1 VFYELHI
8 SDIAPGKRRAAHALF
23 IDSILGYFHK
33 HGIQPMLFCEAEFGA
48 PTAQIIY
55 LISWP
60 SLAAYE
66 QAWDAFRADA
76 EWAEVNQRANQDGPI
91 FLRTTKT
98 LLRDVPAIM
107 ARLSELTTVT
117 PP

>member
-23 IDSILGYFHK
+23 TDSILGYFHK
-33 HGIQPMLFCEAEFGA
+33 HGIKPMLFCEAEFGA
-48 PTAQIIY
+48 PTNQIVY
-55 LISWP
+55 LIPWK
-60 SLAAYE
+60 SLATYE
-66 QAWDAFRADA
+66 QAWDEFRADA
-76 EWAEVNQRANQDGPI
+76 EWAQVNQRANQDGPI

-107 ARLSELTTVT
+107 TRLPQLTSVSS
-117 PP
+117 P